1 MEETSSAH
9 GGHRAMSDETIYK
22 RDEKGKKVS
31 KSLHPKH
38 MRIRFKDKDI
48 DVNRLI
54 TIGRDPKSDIVVK
67 DDPLVSRKHALIE
80 KEGSHYYIMD
90 KGSTNGSYLNN
101 NPLPRCERVRISPG
115 DVIIVGKTKLEI
127 L

>member
-1 MEETSSAH
+1 
-9 GGHRAMSDETIYK
+9 MSDETIYK
-22 RDEKGKKVS
+22 RDEKGKKVAKGLQS
-31 KSLHPKH
+31 KH
-38 MRIRFKDKDI
+38 MRIRFKDKNI

-54 TIGRDPKSDIVVK
+54 TIGRDPKNDIVVK

-80 KEGSHYYIMD
+80 KEGSRYYIMD

-101 NPLPRCERVRISPG
+101 NPLPRCERVKISSG